1 MQEIRGEI
9 AMTDTQT
16 EQLAGRALDAAV
28 AERVM
33 GLKIADHN
41 WPCGRDPES
50 GAYVAAPSLE
60 EAQELSWF
68 YYERG
73 PIQACPMGCREPI
86 RGCREPIPFYSRD
99 IADAWTV
106 HQKMIANW
114 DTLWDYAREMLA
126 LNESSG
132 ALKID
137 IARSLL
143 KALTPELICRAALA
157 AVGGRDDG

>member
-1 MQEIRGEI
+1 MK
-9 AMTDTQT
+9 TDTQT
-16 EQLAGRALDAAV
+16 EQLTGRALDAAV

-33 GLKIADHN
+33 GLAIADHD

-50 GAYVAAPSLE
+50 ACYIAAPSLE

-99 IADAWTV
+99 IADAWLV
-106 HQKMIANW
+106 HERMIADW
-114 DTLWDYAREMLA
+114 DTLWDYAREMNTLVG
-126 LNESSG
+126 SRG
-132 ALKID
+132 MRKID
-137 IARSLL
+137 VTMGLL
-143 KALTPELICRAALA
+143 QALTPELICRAALA
-157 AVGGRDDG
+157 AVGGRVDG